1 MLAAI
6 FGNTMKQQELLL
18 LISKYLSRFSEQV
31 KILNK
36 NGEFS
41 INIHAENVL
50 IKILNIVFDVDL
62 ENVNYSEGKNY
73 DTIDL
78 RDKNGALSIQVTA
91 TSSITKIKDTLE
103 GYLANEHYKK
113 FKDLKVLVLTG
124 RQEKY
129 SQEAFDK
136 IIQPHFTF
144 DGGQGVIDLS
154 TIYLLLNKQNELSKI
169 LAVKELLESQF
180 SDVSTRDKIIEIDSF
195 NKLCKT
201 IFPYFQENGN
211 VFKKFGPNSGAD
223 SKEPLRRDLT
233 LWYKSRREII
243 LPNNVTI
250 SAFIRENRAVIPDE
264 HIKVFDN
271 FLAHSYAFEKH
282 CEDADFDY
290 SEHQFPKEIMDILN
304 EEVSKQ

>member
-1 MLAAI
+1 
-6 FGNTMKQQELLL
+6 MKQQELLL

-50 IKILNIVFDVDL
+50 IKILNIVFSVDL

-78 RDKNGALSIQVTA
+78 RDKKGNLSIQVTA

-103 GYLANEHYKK
+103 GYLKNEHYKN
-113 FKDLKVLVLTG
+113 FKDLKVLILTG

-136 IIQPHFTF
+136 IVQPHFAF
-144 DGGQGVIDLS
+144 DGGQGIIDLS
-154 TIYLLLNKQNELSKI
+154 TIYLLLNKQNELAKI
-169 LAVKELLESQF
+169 LSVKELLESQF
-180 SDVSTRDKIIEIDSF
+180 SDISTPEKIIEIDSF
-195 NKLCKT
+195 NKLCK
-201 IFPYFQENGN
+201 ILLPYFDENGN
-211 VFKKFGPNSGAD
+211 VFVKFGPNSGAD
-223 SKEPLRRDLT
+223 SKEPLRWDLT

-243 LPNNVTI
+243 LPNNVSI
-250 SAFIRENRAVIPDE
+250 SAFIREYKSLIPGE
-264 HIKVFDN
+264 YIKVFDS
-271 FLAHSYAFEKH
+271 FLSHSYAFEKH
-282 CEDADFDY
+282 CEDANFDY
-290 SEHQFPKEIMDILN
+290 TEHQFPKDIIKIIN
-304 EEVSKQ
+304 DECSK